1 MSIDV
6 KKLEALLDSY
16 IKRTPNLI
24 SSLVVDRDGLVIC
37 SLTKKKKTNVDEDLL
52 SGISAVV
59 EPILKKITTEFK
71 TGSFG
76 SGTFDT
82 DNYRLIF
89 LEAGAYALLVT
100 VADFFANLDDIYP
113 YAYLCAE
120 KISRIF
126 DNRSVSPDIPM
137 INLGPAKKEGD
148 TPTEGATPVAD
159 GTIKQMKFEPGDY
172 VFKLVLAGD
181 GAVGK
186 TTLVQKFVEEKFTE
200 DYLATIGANIMK
212 KEYKLRGEDVGCMF
226 SIWDLAGQ
234 DLFKRARK
242 NYFSNASAGIIV
254 FDVTRKGTFEHV
266 KNWMLEF
273 QGIGKPIP
281 IVLVGNKI
289 DLVDEREV
297 TAEEAEAGAK
307 ELNISYIETS
317 AKAGENVEEVFEM
330 LAYFLIKSN
339 FSSSVPID

>member
-1 MSIDV
+1 MSFDV
-6 KKLEALLDSY
+6 KKLDEMLGSY
-16 IKRTPNLI
+16 LERTPNLI
-24 SSLVVDRDGLVIC
+24 STLVVDRDGLVIA
-37 SLTKKKKTNVDEDLL
+37 SKTKKKKANLDEDLL
-52 SGISAVV
+52 SGISAIV

-82 DNYRLIF
+82 DNFRLVF
-89 LEAGAYALLVT
+89 LESGEYALLVT
-100 VADFFANLDDIYP
+100 VADFFANLDEIYP

-120 KISRIF
+120 KIARLLSG
-126 DNRSVSPDIPM
+126 RSVAQDIPM
-137 INLGPAKKEGD
+137 INLGPSRKEM
-148 TPTEGATPVAD
+148 EPVKD
-159 GTIKQMKFEPGDY
+159 GKIKQMKFEPGDY

-186 TTLVQKFVEEKFTE
+186 TTLVQKFVEEKFNE

-212 KEYKLRGEDVGCMF
+212 KQYKLRGEDVVCQF

-242 NYFSNASAGIIV
+242 SYFSNASAGIIV
-254 FDVTRKGTFEHV
+254 FDVTRPETFEHV

-273 QGIGKPIP
+273 QVVGKPIP
-281 IVLVGNKI
+281 IVLVGNKV
-289 DLVDEREV
+289 DLVEKRAV
-297 TAEEAEAGAK
+297 TKEQAECIAQ

-317 AKAGENVEEVFEM
+317 AKENQNVEEVFGM
-330 LAYFLIKSN
+330 LAYFLIKNN
-339 FSSSVPID
+339 FSQMDSLAL

>member
-1 MSIDV
+1 MSVDV
-6 KKLEALLDSY
+6 KKLDKLLESY
-16 IKRTPNLI
+16 LKRTPNLV
-24 SSLVVDRDGLVIC
+24 STLVVDRDGLVIA
-37 SLTKKKKTNVDEDLL
+37 SKTKKKKSDVDEDLL
-52 SGISAVV
+52 SGISAIV
-59 EPILKKITTEFK
+59 EPILKKITSEFK

-82 DNYRLIF
+82 DNYRLVF
-89 LEAGAYALLVT
+89 LEAGELTLLVT

-120 KISRIF
+120 KIARVL
-126 DNRSVSPDIPM
+126 DGRSVGPDIPM
-137 INLGPAKKEGD
+137 INL
-148 TPTEGATPVAD
+148 ATSKIAHPKPSKD
-159 GTIKQMKFEPGDY
+159 GKIKQMKFEPGDY

-186 TTLVQKFVEEKFTE
+186 TTLVQKFVEEKFNE

-212 KEYKLRGEDVGCMF
+212 KEYRLRGEDVVCMF

-242 NYFSNASAGIIV
+242 SYFSNASAGIIV
-254 FDVTRKGTFEHV
+254 FDVTREETFNHV

-273 QGIGKPIP
+273 QIIGKPIP

-289 DLVDEREV
+289 DLVDQRKVQQED
-297 TAEEAEAGAK
+297 AENLAK

-317 AKAGENVEEVFEM
+317 AKEGENVEEVFEM

-339 FSSSVPID
+339 FSQMETLDL